1 VALRSISKICEMK
14 KLHYMGK
21 RGLAGT
27 TAYNGHV
34 CDAMVCS
41 ENNVELDVIEC
52 VKRHESFTAT
62 LPCLN

>member
-1 VALRSISKICEMK
+1 MAPRSISKICEMK
-14 KLHYMGK
+14 KLHYAGK
-21 RGLAGT
+21 KGLT
-27 TAYNGHV
+27 STMAYNGHV

-41 ENNVELDVIEC
+41 ENNVELDDIKG

>member
-1 VALRSISKICEMK
+1 
-14 KLHYMGK
+14 MGK

-27 TAYNGHV
+27 TAHNGHV

-52 VKRHESFTAT
+52 VKRLESSTAT
-62 LPCLN
+62 LPRLN